1 MPLFV
6 VHLEYDRTITMR
18 ATLEIDAADEA
29 EAKERAFEE
38 HYEGEAYFEEV
49 PYSYDDGVIEATAR
63 LAEEA

>member
-6 VHLEYDRTITMR
+6 VHLEYDRTVTMR

-29 EAKERAFEE
+29 EAKARAFEK
-38 HYEGEAYFEEV
+38 HHEGEASFEEI
-49 PYSYDDGVIEATAR
+49 PYFFSEGVIEASAR